1 MSLSQNRF
9 SSFFFSAR
17 DRAGR
22 HQNPDNALSEAH
34 LCRQPRD
41 GGQPRWPVDAVPG
54 RRCSSSTVVVRAC
67 AGPAR
72 VRPTVARQLC
82 VGRRVPETCSKSGR
96 DQPHTAFVQQTAD
109 PRHKR
114 HTFWERDTETRAPET
129 EKSEINKNRGNATT
143 EKKGHSPGRKRLRG
157 FFVSSL
163 RWQRRVTTS
172 ESGIS

>member
-1 MSLSQNRF
+1 MCQSRQAAPAAQQTHSHLAPSVPPQQPLASVRLARARPP
-9 SSFFFSAR
+9 SAVAAA
-17 DRAGR
+17 AGECLEPVTKPVFLLLLLR
-22 HQNPDNALSEAH
+22 PRSRRPAPQPGQQRSIRGPLV
-34 LCRQPRD
+34 PRD

-67 AGPAR
+67 AGRAR

-114 HTFWERDTETRAPET
+114 ETRFGRDTGARD
-129 EKSEINKNRGNATT
+129 
-143 EKKGHSPGRKRLRG
+143 RK
-157 FFVSSL
+157 
-163 RWQRRVTTS
+163 
-172 ESGIS
+172 I